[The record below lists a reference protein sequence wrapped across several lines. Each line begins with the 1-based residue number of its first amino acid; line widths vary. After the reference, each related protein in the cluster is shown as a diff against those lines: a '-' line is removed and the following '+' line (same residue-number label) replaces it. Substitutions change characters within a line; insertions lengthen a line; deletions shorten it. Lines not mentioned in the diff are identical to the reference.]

1 MVASD
6 KKNRT
11 RKIFEFAIAVMVGLR
26 IRKSKD
32 KEKYREISRFTLKS
46 GRKIEMLKFRLYQ

>member
-26 IRKSKD
+26 IKKNI
-32 KEKYREISRFTLKS
+32 EKYQDLPLKVAE
-46 GRKIEMLKFRLYQ
+46 KLKC